1 MYVYIS
7 NSPECSVRMYDCI
20 VWGRE
25 GKGMYGEG
33 REGKKM
39 YGKIVWLLYWY
50 CIVQWCCIKSCVC
63 MYVCM
68 YVWEGE
74 VR

>member
-39 YGKIVWLLYWY
+39 YGKIVWLL
-50 CIVQWCCIKSCVC
+50 
-63 MYVCM
+63 
-68 YVWEGE
+68 
-74 VR
+74 